1 MEETTYTAIIM
12 SKERICLLSLVSPRA
27 IFVLSNRYQLNF
39 GLNSHALVRSRG
51 YHLLTL
57 LRMSPSRHARLH
69 SREFLLVV
77 GPTSKPSFNTLVSE
91 SK

>member
-1 MEETTYTAIIM
+1 VEETTYTAIIT
-12 SKERICLLSLVSPRA
+12 SKERICLLSLVSPRVA
-27 IFVLSNRYQLNF
+27 IFVLSNCHQLNF
-39 GLNSHALVRSRG
+39 GLNTLVRSRG
-51 YHLLTL
+51 YHLHTL

-69 SREFLLVV
+69 SRAFLLAV